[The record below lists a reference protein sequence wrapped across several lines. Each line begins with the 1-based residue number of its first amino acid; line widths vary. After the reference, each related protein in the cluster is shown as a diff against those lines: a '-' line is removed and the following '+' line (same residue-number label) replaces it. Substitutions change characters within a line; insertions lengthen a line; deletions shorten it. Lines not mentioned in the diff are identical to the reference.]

1 MIGGGFGQI
10 YSQVG
15 VDNYYEKTGHNYAN
29 PHKYDIERLIKKKLA
44 NNNPYIKKD
53 DKILDLACGSGE
65 VTMPL
70 KQLGYTSIEGI
81 DPYTSEK
88 FTEVTGI

>member
-29 PHKYDIERLIKKKLA
+29 PHKHLVFEINFSRYFEWSYRLKAL
-44 NNNPYIKKD
+44 
-53 DKILDLACGSGE
+53 
-65 VTMPL
+65 
-70 KQLGYTSIEGI
+70 
-81 DPYTSEK
+81 
-88 FTEVTGI
+88 

>member
-53 DKILDLACGSGE
+53 DN
-65 VTMPL
+65 L